1 MVMMRTVNDL
11 PCVILGSLINGSSLN
26 VSSVNSLRTHFA
38 RRQCVSTPEQTSD
51 EIKRVIWLILVQER
65 LLLAQGLR
73 LGYISAFI
81 SRPQTTFEVL
91 QVAFNPI

>member
-1 MVMMRTVNDL
+1 MVMTMTNDL
-11 PCVILGSLINGSSLN
+11 PCVTLGSLINAASLS

-38 RRQCVSTPEQTSD
+38 HRQCVSTPEQTSD